1 MQHDEPICP
10 MCEEGHLTP
19 TTFEGDFKHNGDTI
33 HVGGLECH
41 RCGTCG
47 ADPVLEDQIRR
58 NHRRIADAK
67 RRPDG
72 LLLGSEIKALRESLG
87 LTQHEAA
94 AVFGGGANAF
104 SKYERGDVIQSVAMD
119 RLMRLIVNHPHLL
132 DALRVMGGEQLEHQE
147 QTAYSKGTVI
157 DMETHKL
164 RAFRADKKMVRKIP
178 WSALERQ
185 A

>member
-1 MQHDEPICP
+1 MQRDELICP

-19 TTFEGDFKHNGDTI
+19 ATFEGDFKHNGDTI

-58 NHRRIADAK
+58 NHRRIADTK
-67 RRPDG
+67 RRSDG
-72 LLLGSEIKALRESLG
+72 LLAGDDIKLFRESLC
-87 LTQHEAA
+87 LTQQEAA
-94 AVFGGGANAF
+94 TLFGGGTNAF

-119 RLMRLIVNHPHLL
+119 RLMRLIANQPYLL
-132 DALRVMGGEQLEHQE
+132 GALRAMGGEQLEPQGQAVYGE
-147 QTAYSKGTVI
+147 GTVI
-157 DMETHKL
+157 SMEMYKS
-164 RAFRADKKMVRKIP
+164 RAFRADKKVGRKIP
-178 WSALERQ
+178 WSALERL